1 MAGAHAQTGLT
12 IRAANSVNSQVLK
25 VQFSPPAT
33 QVLNTD
39 GPLLGKL
46 DALVLVTN
54 PINFGIDLYAAD
66 NINHHILL
74 YAGDFCPAAPLAS
87 PPAPACPTT
96 GSVLT
101 QANTIIYPNGL
112 SADTAG
118 NLFAVDTAPGS
129 SPLPQ
134 VWVVPFNSQTGV
146 YGNAVPIDTTSPGG
160 TLGKKQPVVESMI
173 VGAPLGVP
181 NCLPA
186 PQVPTCLAN
195 VGDLLVVSN
204 TPDEILR
211 YAGNSATGTGPLTAR
226 SPTTLIRQC
235 ANTKDTNCIP
245 VGSLPQGIAVWPAD
259 NTVLITVSGGRVLR
273 FDLST
278 GAVKTTTTLA
288 GLPSSL
294 VKIKTANTKAGPLGF
309 VLMNGMGN
317 HGSIL
322 ELGSCA
328 NNPGIPACIGKP
340 ATNIAVLAS
349 VSAGVAAPLGLAVT
363 SAVSDSAIKCQQGNG
378 CNLLGNAQN
387 NVLTHKVGGVI
398 PGGSLQGNITED
410 VCVVAD
416 TRADGHG
423 HCGNQT
429 VTVNQVCPGFDNT
442 NSLVIPGYLC
452 GASGGGTNF
461 ALVRT
466 LTTHAQNNV
475 DAQGHAESE
484 FNGTYIESS
493 ADSVALLP
501 GPSLTCGAGGTATL
515 VWAPLAGE
523 GTIVEG
529 PYLADITSGCGTG
542 HGGSGYA
549 SLWAIGL
556 GLDTTA
562 LGGLPYPTQPL
573 WNFANTKYGNLKTTI
588 ANLTPANI
596 AANLSTQFVVPTYG
610 TSTAIPGCVDE
621 SFSNFV
627 AATTNDP
634 NQTAEFQN
642 AANLLTG
649 ADTVNSTSCDYVIEN
664 VVNNNL
670 PGFTETSSPLVLNP
684 SGQLRSRLAN
694 LYFTINSEIL
704 GNPAGMTWP
713 PAVSPT
719 INVSPALVMNT
730 GSTNIAY
737 GLNGNVS
744 GCTVT
749 SDDPTFSTL
758 QPQGSGS
765 TPGGAG
771 SPGGAWPASA
781 VTQTYTYTLMCNV
794 PLGTVANNGT
804 TMSVVTHLTVW
815 PTVTVTPASSSV
827 VAGTSV
833 EIDWTP
839 PGGALNCVL
848 TDNGSGVLTPIS
860 TYKASYQTT
869 PADEDTGVTFTV
881 NCSFGASPGSSS
893 ITVTPPP
900 VAVVVNPTNV
910 IGGQPTQVTWTPPA
924 LATVCMLTTDGLGSF
939 ATMGQGATSDAGPAD
954 GMTADV
960 VTYNSALGDNA
971 VVNFMASCAT
981 HATPG
986 QANPPLTVTPPP

>member
-1 MAGAHAQTGLT
+1 MAGVHAQTGVT
-12 IRAANSVNSQVLK
+12 IRAANSVNSQVLQ

-39 GPLLGKL
+39 GPSLGKL

-54 PINFGIDLYAAD
+54 PNNFGIDLYAAD

-74 YAGDFCPAAPLAS
+74 YAGDFCPAANGN
-87 PPAPACPTT
+87 PACPKT
-96 GSVLT
+96 GSPLM
-101 QANTIIYPNGL
+101 QANAIIYPNGL

-146 YGNAVPIDTTSPGG
+146 YGNAQQIDMNGSGG
-160 TLGKKQPVVESMI
+160 SLGKKQPVVETMI
-173 VGAPLGVP
+173 VNAPLGVP
-181 NCLPA
+181 NCGTGQLPA
-186 PQVPTCLAN
+186 CLAN

-204 TPDEILR
+204 TPDEILL
-211 YAGNSATGTGPLTAR
+211 YKGNGATGPTGPNHA
-226 SPTTLIRQC
+226 PGMFIPQC
-235 ANTKDTNCIP
+235 SSAKPKDCIP
-245 VGSLPQGIAVWPAD
+245 SGSLPQGIAVWPAD
-259 NTVLITVSGGRVLR
+259 NTVLITVSGGMVLR
-273 FDLST
+273 FDLSS
-278 GAVKTTTTLA
+278 GAVRTTTPLG
-288 GLPSSL
+288 GLPSPLS
-294 VKIKTANTKAGPLGF
+294 KIKTANTKAGPLGF
-309 VLMNGMGN
+309 VLMYGQGN

-363 SAVSDSAIKCQQGNG
+363 SAVSDSAIKCQGVNG
-378 CNLLGNAQN
+378 CDLLGNAN
-387 NVLTHKVGGVI
+387 SNVLTHKVGGTI
-398 PGGSLQGNITED
+398 PGGNLQGNIVED

-416 TRADGHG
+416 SRADGHG
-423 HCGNQT
+423 HCGNQS
-429 VTVNQVCPGFDNT
+429 VPVNQVCPGFDNT

-452 GASGGGTNF
+452 GASGGGSSF

-475 DAQGHAESE
+475 DAHGHAESE

-493 ADSVALLP
+493 ADSSALLP

-529 PYLADITSGCGTG
+529 PSMADITSGCGTG

-562 LGGLPYPTQPL
+562 LGGLPYPAQPL
-573 WNFANTKYGNLKTTI
+573 WNFANTKYTNLKQTI
-588 ANLTPANI
+588 SNLSPPANI
-596 AANLSTQFVVPTYG
+596 AVAANVSTQFVVPTYG

-621 SFSNFV
+621 SLSNFV
-627 AATTNDP
+627 AGTGVHEP
-634 NQTAEFQN
+634 NPTADFQN
-642 AANLLTG
+642 AANLLTS
-649 ADTVNSTSCDYVIEN
+649 ADGTNFTSCDSVIQN
-664 VVNNNL
+664 IVINNL
-670 PGFTETSSPLVLNP
+670 AGFQETSSPLVLNP

-719 INVSPALVMNT
+719 INVSPALVANN
-730 GSTNIAY
+730 GSTTIAY
-737 GLNGNVS
+737 GLNGAVS
-744 GCTVT
+744 NCAVT
-749 SDDPTFSTL
+749 SDDTGFTTQHPS
-758 QPQGSGS
+758 GSGS
-765 TPGGAG
+765 TPRSG
-771 SPGGAWPASA
+771 WPASP
-781 VTQTYTYTLMCNV
+781 VTQTYTYTLTCTV
-794 PLGTVANNGT
+794 PDNTVASGN
-804 TMSVVTHLTVW
+804 TMAVATHLTVW
-815 PTVTVTPASSSV
+815 PTVAVNAFPSPAT
-827 VAGTSV
+827 AGTLA

-839 PGGALNCVL
+839 PPGALSCSL
-848 TDNGSGVLTPIS
+848 GDNGTGAGTLSGQINDQTGSPP
-860 TYKASYQTT
+860 YAAYYQTV
-869 PADEDTGVTFTV
+869 PADEGNTVTFTV

-893 ITVTPPP
+893 ITVIPPP
-900 VAVVVNPTNV
+900 ITVSLDVNTVAV
-910 IGGQPTQVTWTPPA
+910 GGTSNITWTPPA
-924 LATVCMLTTDGLGSF
+924 GAQTCTLGSSGLATLGG
-939 ATMGQGATSDAGPAD
+939 T
-954 GMTADV
+954 
-960 VTYNSALGDNA
+960 VTDNA
-971 VVNFMASCAT
+971 PTGAPDYATYQAVTGDGGHVVVITAVCASG
-981 HATPG
+981 ATPG
-986 QANPPLTVTPPP
+986 YAQLTVTN